1 MNKKNDLMCIV
12 FITFKPYFID
22 NFKAIPRKNVVIVF
36 LTYDITSTV
45 LLKNQVCLCLETFL
59 APITHV
65 LYKVPSNPLTFFQ
78 E

>member
-1 MNKKNDLMCIV
+1 MCIV

-22 NFKAIPRKNVVIVF
+22 NFRAIPRKNLGEGIVF

-45 LLKNQVCLCLETFL
+45 LLKNQVRLCLETFL
-59 APITHV
+59 PPITHV
-65 LYKVPSNPLTFFQ
+65 LYKVPLHFFKNSHY